1 MTLMKRLFGALPLL
15 SLALLTSA
23 GAALAQTPDPAQ
35 EPMTPTMAPHPWQ
48 MGLQAA
54 ESPVMRAIE
63 NLNNL
68 VFVIIVAITA
78 LVGVLLLVVVYRF
91 NAKRNPVPSRTS
103 HHTALEVAW
112 TLIPALIL
120 VVIAIPSFKLVFYED
135 HTTQADVTVKVTG
148 HQWYWEYTYPDQG
161 KLDFSSYI
169 VPDDKLQPGQER
181 LLTADSP
188 MVVPAGKNIRILTTS
203 TDVIH
208 SFFVPSL
215 GLQRYAIPGRTIETW
230 FRADK
235 PGLYV
240 GECNQICGTNHSRM
254 PINILAV
261 PPEKFQAWVDYAKK
275 QFASSAPP
283 PANLMASNT
292 TASPDY
298 SAPVGAAPAPVR

>member
-1 MTLMKRLFGALPLL
+1 
-15 SLALLTSA
+15 
-23 GAALAQTPDPAQ
+23 
-35 EPMTPTMAPHPWQ
+35 
-48 MGLQAA
+48 
-54 ESPVMRAIE
+54 V
-63 NLNNL
+63 
-68 VFVIIVAITA
+68 
-78 LVGVLLLVVVYRF
+78 
-91 NAKRNPVPSRTS
+91 
-103 HHTALEVAW
+103 LEVAW

-135 HTTQADVTVKVTG
+135 HTTQADLTVKVTG

-169 VPDDKLQPGQER
+169 VPDDKLKPGQER

>member
-1 MTLMKRLFGALPLL
+1 MTLLKRLLGALPFSPLPLL
-15 SLALLTSA
+15 LSA
-23 GAALAQTPDPAQ
+23 GAALAQTADPVQ
-35 EPMTPTMAPHPWQ
+35 EPAVPTAGPHPWEILMQ
-48 MGLQAA
+48 HP
-54 ESPVMRAIE
+54 ESPVQHAIE
-63 NLNNL
+63 NLHNFVL
-68 VFVIIVAITA
+68 VIILAICA
-78 LVGVLLLVVVYRF
+78 LVGVLLVVVLTRF
-91 NAKRNPVPSRTS
+91 NAKRNPVASRTS
-103 HHTALEVAW
+103 HNTVLEVAW

-120 VVIAIPSFKLVFYED
+120 VVMAIPSFKLVFYED
-135 HTTQADVTVKVTG
+135 HTNRPDLTVQVTG
-148 HQWYWEYTYPDQG
+148 HQWYWEYTYPGEG

-169 VPDDKLQPGQER
+169 VPDDKLKPGQER

-215 GLQRYAIPGRTIETW
+215 GLQRYAIPGRIIETW

-261 PPEKFQAWVDYAKK
+261 PPAQFQAWVTYAKK
-275 QFASSAPP
+275 QFASDAQPSS
-283 PANLMASNT
+283 NL
-292 TASPDY
+292 TAS
-298 SAPVGAAPAPVR
+298 AGGVPAPVR

>member
-15 SLALLTSA
+15 SMALLLPL
-23 GAALAQTPDPAQ
+23 GAALAQTAGAVSPDPVQ
-35 EPMTPTMAPHPWQ
+35 EPMTPTMGPHPWELS
-48 MGLQAA
+48 LQAP

-78 LVGVLLLVVVYRF
+78 LVGVLLLLVIYRF
-91 NAKRNPVPSRTS
+91 NAKKNTVASRTS
-103 HHTALEVAW
+103 HHTVLEVAW

-135 HTTQADVTVKVTG
+135 HTTQADLTVKVTG

-169 VPDDKLQPGQER
+169 VPDDKLKPGQER

-275 QFASSAPP
+275 EFADNAPVP
-283 PANLMASNT
+283 TNLMASNLA
-292 TASPDY
+292 ASPGT
-298 SAPVGAAPAPVR
+298 PPAPVR